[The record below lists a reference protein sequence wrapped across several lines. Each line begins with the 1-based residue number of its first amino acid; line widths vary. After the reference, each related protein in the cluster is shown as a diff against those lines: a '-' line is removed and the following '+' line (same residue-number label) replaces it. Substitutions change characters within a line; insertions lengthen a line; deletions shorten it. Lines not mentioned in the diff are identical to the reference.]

1 MLNYVKL
8 ILSKVSFDR
17 SLFEKELKKA
27 IVMLIPIEVLELK
40 QWCVENFG
48 HIYSLIINRCFVRA
62 GF

>member
-17 SLFEKELKKA
+17 SLFEKELRKA
-27 IVMLIPIEVLELK
+27 ILVLIPNEVLELK
-40 QWCVENFG
+40 QWCNENFG
-48 HIYSLIINRCFVRA
+48 HLYSTIINRCFVTA